1 MLPSLKKWLEQYKLR
16 PKKEKQNKRG
26 KLPNIRQIKYI
37 GQLLSSQEKKTV
49 VILLIIILVS
59 LVFLSGRLY
68 FSNSKIIPKFGG
80 EYREGLIGNPKFINP
95 LLAVDDIELSLNH
108 LVFSGLLKYDTDFNL
123 VPDLVEEFSLESSQQ
138 KQVFC
143 LKENIYWHDGEKL
156 EVDDV
161 LFTFSLIQDNGFKNP
176 LLERIKN
183 TQINQIDEKCFE
195 INLEKPSLS
204 FWSALTL
211 GIVPKHIWK
220 DLDQEQFVQSEYNLK
235 PIGSGPFKFVSLGK
249 DESDQVRF
257 YSLEANKEYYNSGP
271 LIKQISFYFYSNFD
285 QATQGLKAGEI
296 NGLISSPKQIQD
308 KLFEIKNLKYYQLN
322 FPYYTGI
329 FFNLRLLEEKTNFL
343 REKSVRQVLAYLTP
357 KQDIFTQILNSQG
370 LIIDSPVLPHSVFFN
385 PDIKKYDYDL
395 EAAKEI
401 FATAGWKKNTEGF
414 YEKNKEVLEISLTT
428 VDQEDFVD
436 IAHLIQKSWQSIGL
450 RVKLIII
457 PPEQIKEIIKNRS
470 FQAFLYGILENFNL
484 DPYPLWHSS
493 QSDSPGFNLTGFNY
507 RRSDE
512 LLEKATLTQD
522 QEKKKEYYKEFQE
535 IIANNI
541 PAIFLYN
548 TTYGYLVDE
557 KIKGIKVDQITHPSD
572 RFIDIESWYI
582 KTKRSLSK

>member
-1 MLPSLKKWLEQYKLR
+1 MSPSLKKWFRQHILR
-16 PKKEKQNKRG
+16 PKKEKQNQRG
-26 KLPNIRQIKYI
+26 KLPSIRQIKYI
-37 GQLLSSQEKKTV
+37 RQLLSSQEKKTIS
-49 VILLIIILVS
+49 ILLIIILVC

-68 FSNSKIIPKFGG
+68 FANSKIVPKFGG
-80 EYREGLIGNPKFINP
+80 EYREGLIGNPRFINP
-95 LLAVDDIELSLNH
+95 LLAVDDLDLSLNH
-108 LVFSGLLKYDTDFNL
+108 LVFSGLLKYDTDINL
-123 VPDLVEEFSLESSQQ
+123 VPDLVEEFSLELDQQ
-138 KQVFC
+138 RQVFC

-156 EVDDV
+156 EIDDV

-195 INLEKPSLS
+195 ISLEKPSLS

-211 GIVPKHIWK
+211 GIIPKHIWQ
-220 DLDQEQFVQSEYNLK
+220 DLEQEQFVQSEYNLK

-249 DESDQVRF
+249 DESGQIRF
-257 YSLEANKEYYNSGP
+257 YSLEANKDYYNPGP
-271 LIKQISFYFYSNFD
+271 LIKQISFHFYDDFA
-285 QATQGLKAGEI
+285 QATQGLKTGEV
-296 NGLISSPKQIQD
+296 NGLISSPKQMQD

-322 FPYYTGI
+322 FPYYTGV
-329 FFNLRLLEEKTNFL
+329 FFNLRLPEEETNFL
-343 REKSVRQVLAYLTP
+343 REKSVRQVLAHLTS
-357 KQDIFTQILNSQG
+357 KQDIFTQALNQQG
-370 LIIDSPVLPHSVFFN
+370 LIIDGPILPYSVFFN
-385 PDIKKYDYDL
+385 PDIKKYDYNP
-395 EAAKEI
+395 EAAEEVL
-401 FATAGWKKNTEGF
+401 ARAGWRKNAEGF
-414 YEKNKEVLEISLTT
+414 YEKNKKVLEISLTT
-428 VDQEDFVD
+428 VNQEDFVD

-470 FQAFLYGILENFNL
+470 FQAFLYGVLENFNL

-493 QSDSPGFNLTGFNY
+493 QSDSPGLNLTGFNY

-535 IIANNI
+535 IIADNI

-548 TTYGYLVDE
+548 TTYGYLVDQ
-557 KIKGIKVDQITHPSD
+557 KIKDIKVDQITHPSD
-572 RFIDIESWYI
+572 RFIDIEGWYI
-582 KTKRSLSK
+582 KTKRSLNK